1 MNTWFILA
9 FAVTIL
15 VGLNHSILGE
25 KFIINPLQNFQNL
38 PPIFGSDLLTKH
50 TLRFAWHL
58 TTVAWFGLAS
68 FMFIL
73 AIHIEPS
80 TKLIIVIFFATFAV
94 SFLLSLIGSR
104 DRHFS
109 WIMFLS
115 ISIFLLLGLR
125 YYK

>member
-38 PPIFGSDLLTKH
+38 PPIFGSDLLTKR

-58 TTVAWFGLAS
+58 YSLVFIVPASWYRLRVFLAAS
-68 FMFIL
+68 IL
-73 AIHIEPS
+73 F
-80 TKLIIVIFFATFAV
+80 LI
-94 SFLLSLIGSR
+94 
-104 DRHFS
+104 
-109 WIMFLS
+109 
-115 ISIFLLLGLR
+115 
-125 YYK
+125 